1 MAKSAKSTKKA
12 AKVLPFCACGCGKR
26 TKGGTFLQGHD
37 QRLRGM
43 LKRGESLK
51 AATLA
56 FLKEQNK
63 TSEWMKL
70 RLAGPATKKAKKAVK
85 PKAAK
90 VRKPRA
96 AKPAEVVAPTQEG

>member
-1 MAKSAKSTKKA
+1 MAKAKKSTKSAK
-12 AKVLPFCACGCGKR
+12 VMPFCACSCGKR
-26 TKGGTFLQGHD
+26 TGGGTFLQGHD

-70 RLAGPATKKAKKAVK
+70 RLAGPAKLKAKKTAKPKTRRPRAVK
-85 PKAAK
+85 
-90 VRKPRA
+90 
-96 AKPAEVVAPTQEG
+96 AEAVAPVQEG

>member
-43 LKRGESLK
+43 LKRGETLK

-70 RLAGPATKKAKKAVK
+70 RLAGPAKAKKAK
-85 PKAAK
+85 P
-90 VRKPRA
+90 VRKASTRA
-96 AKPAEVVAPTQEG
+96 RTKAKLAAPQAPAQPTEG